1 MKRQDLEEFLLRKG
15 YVSDRYG
22 NFKKTS
28 EDGKSTRRY
37 KMQKTS
43 VRIERQIVYSDGSKG
58 CWIRILSGFYSQMSI
73 TENDKLKG
81 FK

>member
-28 EDGKSTRRY
+28 EDGKSTRRC
-37 KMQKTS
+37 KLQKTS
-43 VRIERQIVYSDGSKG
+43 VRVERQIVYSDGSKG
-58 CWIRILSGFYSQMSI
+58 WVRIMSGFYSQMSI